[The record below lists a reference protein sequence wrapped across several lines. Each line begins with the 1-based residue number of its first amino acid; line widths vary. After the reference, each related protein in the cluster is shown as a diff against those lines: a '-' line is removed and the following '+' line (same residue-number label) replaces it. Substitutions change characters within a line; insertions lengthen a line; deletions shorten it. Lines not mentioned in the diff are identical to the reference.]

1 MRYQQLYAYLV
12 GQVDDSL
19 QMIGEALLRENCGR
33 ADLLAVGEKLK
44 AALQEAEERY
54 LQAEGE
60 IQ

>member
-44 AALQEAEERY
+44 AALQAAEERY
-54 LQAEGE
+54 IQEEGE
-60 IQ
+60 EN

>member
-19 QMIGEALLRENCGR
+19 QMIGKALLRENCGR
-33 ADLLAVGEKLK
+33 EDLLAVGQKLK

-54 LQAEGE
+54 LRAEE
-60 IQ
+60 VQ